1 MNTNTGSWLA
11 AHGKLWYD
19 DPWYRTAWMVW
30 PQAVGLLVFVSV
42 WLFQPGVPGFI
53 PWAKPFVETPRDVLT
68 PVAKNPATQPVNE
81 KPADLSAE
89 CDSKEDE
96 YQKIIQACTSLLAS
110 GDLKE
115 SDIAY
120 AYEQRG
126 LAYYSTT
133 QYQLAMK
140 DYDRAMAIEPSAL
153 AFYNDRAVLSME
165 LGNYDRAMQ
174 DLDQAI
180 LQWPEYAL
188 AIMNRGVLLDRL
200 QRPKE
205 ALVALSRAIE
215 LDPTLRDAFRSRVR
229 TNEALVALSRAIQ
242 FDPTLRGAFKS
253 RILIYEKHSDWR
265 AVIDDA
271 NKLIELTPKDATG
284 YVSRGRAYLELGQY
298 EPAIADFTKAISTDP
313 SVLYGY
319 RMRGRAYYFLN
330 QFDNARADFEAA
342 LRIDAK
348 DSDTIS
354 YMNDLKRLQR

>member
-126 LAYYSTT
+126 LAYYS
-133 QYQLAMK
+133 MK